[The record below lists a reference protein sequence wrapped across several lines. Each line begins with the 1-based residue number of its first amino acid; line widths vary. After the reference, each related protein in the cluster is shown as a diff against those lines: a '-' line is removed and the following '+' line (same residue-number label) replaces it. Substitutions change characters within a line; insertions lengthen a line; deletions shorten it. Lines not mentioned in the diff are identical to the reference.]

1 MTSDADLLAFIEVED
16 TREITPFEV
25 DAIFVYTTASLKI
38 NETCNMITHSKIS
51 LFYFYFI
58 TLRYL
63 IKFLIVAP
71 VGYDSLHVEGIM
83 NGLPLKP
90 V

>member
-1 MTSDADLLAFIEVED
+1 MISDADLLAFIEVED
-16 TREITPFEV
+16 SREITPFEV
-25 DAIFVYTTASLKI
+25 DAISVYTTASLKI

-63 IKFLIVAP
+63 AP

-83 NGLPLKP
+83 NGLPLRLLRR
-90 V
+90 